1 MNNKIQLLSTRKT
14 PEMEKAAWQLLAR
27 GASALRPMLGSAA
40 GAATKTMGSRLGDLA
55 ARRDFLGGLTAPVT
69 KFVGGLQNV
78 YGRGQQGIAALRQG
92 LGSSA
97 DDLLNN
103 PLYQRGAKNV
113 SAGKNLREQSAF
125 FSGMKAPNPIGYRA
139 GRLIGGVAIG
149 APVMY
154 LPFTAAEYAGAASA
168 DPELAK
174 NYAKELAYERAKDRL
189 NQFQSMPFLDRL
201 RAVYNPQSFTQQLEM
216 PEASD
221 LYQSMSSGNTASPGV
236 LKYLASFNPF
246 LGSPSDVINQKVRGE
261 MLNALNPKSAN
272 EKQAMSLISKAIPVL
287 KGLGAAWKA
296 GRGVGTRGAVKGV
309 QALPAAGVSRLNE
322 IKGAPI
328 SILEHAL
335 QKGVYTAAKSPLKTL
350 GAAAGAGSIPYVLKS
365 TYDTGRQS
373 VYDAAANNA
382 MGMADLQMI
391 NKFNQPGFMGGL
403 GRAGMAIAPG
413 IGSDMIL
420 NRIRQ
425 SMFPQVSNP
434 GQ

>member
-1 MNNKIQLLSTRKT
+1 MNNKIQLLSSSKS

-55 ARRDFLGGLTAPVT
+55 ARRDFLGGLAAPVT

-97 DDLLNN
+97 DDLLKN

-113 SAGKNLREQSAF
+113 SAGKNLREQSAY
-125 FSGMKAPNPIGYRA
+125 FSGLKAPNPMGYRA
-139 GRLIGGVAIG
+139 GRLIGGVAVG
-149 APVMY
+149 APLMN

-174 NYAKELAYERAKDRL
+174 NYAKEMAYERAKDRL
-189 NQFQSMPFLDRL
+189 NQFQSMPFLDRMK
-201 RAVYNPQSFTQQLEM
+201 AVYNPQSFTQQLEM

-236 LKYLASFNPF
+236 LKYLSSFNPF
-246 LGSPSDVINQKVRGE
+246 FGSPSDVVNQKIRGE
-261 MLNALNPKSAN
+261 MFNALNPKSASQ
-272 EKQAMSLISKAIPVL
+272 KQAVLGTLLSKTVPVL

-296 GRGVGTRGAVKGV
+296 GRGVGTQGAVKGV
-309 QALPAAGVSRLNE
+309 QALPAAGVSRTPL
-322 IKGAPI
+322 
-328 SILEHAL
+328 SVLESAL
-335 QKGVYTAAKSPLKTL
+335 QRGVYNAARSPFTTL
-350 GAAAGAGSIPYVLKS
+350 GGAVGAAALPYALKY
-365 TYDTGRQS
+365 TYDTGRQG
-373 VYDAAANNA
+373 VYDSAANNA
-382 MGMADLQMI
+382 MGMADLQMLS
-391 NKFNQPGFMGGL
+391 KFNQPGFMGGL

-420 NRIRQ
+420 NQIRQ